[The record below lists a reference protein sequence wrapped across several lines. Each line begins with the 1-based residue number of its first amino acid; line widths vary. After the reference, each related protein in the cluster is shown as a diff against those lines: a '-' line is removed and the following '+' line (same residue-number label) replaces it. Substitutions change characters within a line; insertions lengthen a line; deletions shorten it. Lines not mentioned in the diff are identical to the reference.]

1 MTAMQVMSA
10 LSQSTRLDVFTRLAA
25 ASPEGMSA
33 GELATATKAAASVMS
48 AHLAILSRA
57 GLVRSTKKGRT
68 VNYRASFASLS
79 GLVAFLNAIGRADD
93 GGRSESGDEN
103 DADTEG

>member
-1 MTAMQVMSA
+1 MQVMSA
-10 LSQSTRLDVFTRLAA
+10 LSQPTRLDVFTRLAA

-33 GELATATKAAASVMS
+33 GELAVATKAAPSAMS

-68 VNYRASFASLS
+68 VNYRVSFASLN
-79 GLVAFLNAIGRADD
+79 GLVAFLNGIGR
-93 GGRSESGDEN
+93 GGAGSCPDEGGGDE
-103 DADTEG
+103 AKVEA